1 MKTKYGFY
9 KVGTGNFIVNVG
21 NVNKNK
27 EEILKLIKEAKKEN
41 LTVLVFP
48 ELSLNGYTSSDLFD
62 HDELFNKTLE
72 AIKEIKEEVD
82 DNLLVFIGG
91 IFKYLNRTF
100 NVSYCLY
107 NKKIIGIVPKTYL
120 PNYNEF
126 YEKRWFNSSK
136 DAFFDEVKINNEV
149 IPFGTDLIFDG
160 DEIKISAEICEDLW
174 VINPPSNNYS
184 LNGANVIVNL
194 SASNEIIGKK
204 EYRES
209 LVKSQSERLYSA
221 YIYSSSGFGESSQDL
236 IYSGHQLIF
245 EEGKKVAESYDK
257 KGLTVGLIDLN
268 KINNDRNK
276 FKTSFE
282 GEITKKCR
290 YIEVLKDK
298 TNDLLPK
305 EVDKYPFLVKNEQKR
320 IERSKEIIALQAKG
334 LATRLYN
341 TKFNKVVIGVSGGLD
356 STLALLVINE
366 AYKMLNL
373 SKNNIFAISLP
384 GFATS
389 SNTFNNAK
397 ELIIKLG
404 LNYKEIDIKDSSS
417 SVLKALN
424 HKEDVYDLAYENT
437 QARMRTLLLMNY
449 ANMENALVIGT
460 GDLSEA
466 ALGFS
471 TYNGDHMS
479 MYNVNSSIPKSLVK
493 TIVNDYKYIDPS
505 LEEVL
510 TKIIETP
517 ISPELVPFKNGKMQE
532 TENIIGKYDLH
543 DFFLYQFIRNEFNKE
558 KIFELAKIAY
568 NDIDESYIKDTLNL
582 FMKRFFNN
590 QFKRS
595 CMPDTI
601 KIGSVSLSPR
611 GDLRLPSDLSFL
623 NSINDKEL

>member
-21 NVNKNK
+21 NINKNK
-27 EEILKLIKEAKKEN
+27 EEIIKLIKEAKKEN

-100 NVSYCLY
+100 NVSYCLN

-373 SKNNIFAISLP
+373 DKNNIFAISLP

-397 ELIIKLG
+397 DLIIKLG